1 MLNLSVIND
10 FIQVVAQSVAD
21 ALEIET
27 SVVDLNLVRIAGT
40 VSSKVPQVISRGI
53 IEMVIETGQYHLTH
67 DTKTDP
73 HCITCMS
80 REKCRETAFVH
91 CPILY
96 RGQIVGVMGL
106 MCMDDT
112 QRQHLVSK
120 SRVILNFVQHM
131 CDIIALKLNEY
142 ESHQIEKG
150 LYQKIESHSVL
161 LDYILNSISDGYLI
175 VDNDNKITR
184 INQSAKAIL
193 NIKKDDNFQSELL
206 SEFLKN
212 FDKHGYEGTISFYDE
227 LLISQKY
234 YGITIN
240 SIFSENE
247 PIGKILN
254 FKTLNKI
261 GYQAMR
267 KVGASI
273 TAHEILG
280 ESPGMIQMKGLV
292 MKSAEN
298 NLNVLLTGESG
309 TGKELV
315 ARAIHNTSQR
325 RENPF
330 IALNCAAIPETL
342 LESELFGFESGAFTG
357 AMKGGKPGKF
367 ELAHKGTLF
376 LDEIGD
382 MPLFLQAKLLRV
394 LQDFAIER
402 VGCTKPRQVDVRI
415 IAATNQ
421 NIEAMLA
428 EGTFRRDLFY
438 RLNVIPITIP
448 PLRERGEDIPLLIRH
463 FLGKYSQL
471 AKSPDKR
478 LSQEVLDVLRLYSWP
493 GNVRELENLIQYLTF
508 IESEETIGI
517 SALPVKYLPCVE
529 EVQSVPN
536 PGQEPP
542 VPKLEN
548 MERELILKTVTMF
561 GNTTEGK
568 LKAAQALGIGKTTLY
583 RKLAE
588 FKNN

>member
-1 MLNLSVIND
+1 MMLNLSVIND

-40 VSSKVPQVISRGI
+40 VKSKVPQVISGGI
-53 IEMVIETGQYHLTH
+53 IKTVIETGQYHLTH
-67 DTKTDP
+67 NTKTDP
-73 HCITCMS
+73 HCITCIS

-96 RGQIVGVMGL
+96 KGEIVGVMGL
-106 MCMDDT
+106 MCMNDT

-120 SRVILNFVQHM
+120 SQVILTFVRHM

-142 ESHQIEKG
+142 ENHQIEKK
-150 LYQKIESHSVL
+150 LYQKIESHSFL

-175 VDNDNKITR
+175 VDSSNKITR
-184 INQSAKAIL
+184 INQSAKVIL
-193 NIKKDDNFQSELL
+193 NIRDDNFQSELL
-206 SEFLKN
+206 SQFLKD

-227 LLISQKY
+227 LLINQKY

-240 SIFSENE
+240 SIFSDNE
-247 PIGKILN
+247 PVGKLLN

-261 GYQAMR
+261 GYHGMK
-267 KVGASI
+267 KVGTSI
-273 TAHEILG
+273 TVHEILG
-280 ESPGMIQMKGLV
+280 ESSGMIQMKSLI

-298 NLNVLLTGESG
+298 NLSVLLTGESG

-330 IALNCAAIPETL
+330 IALNCAAIPEAL

-367 ELAHKGTLF
+367 ELAHRGTLF

-394 LQDFAIER
+394 LEDFAIER
-402 VGCTKPRQVDVRI
+402 VGCIKPRYVDVRI

-448 PLRERGEDIPLLIRH
+448 PLRERGDDILLLIQH
-463 FLGKYSQL
+463 FLGKYSRL
-471 AKSPDKR
+471 AGLPDKR
-478 LSQEVLDVLRLYSWP
+478 PSPEVLDALRVYSWP

-508 IESEETIGI
+508 IGNEEIIGI

-529 EVQSVPN
+529 EVQIAPN
-536 PGQEPP
+536 FKDDLPIS
-542 VPKLEN
+542 KLEN
-548 MERELILKTVTMF
+548 LERELILKTVTMF

-568 LKAAQALGIGKTTLY
+568 LKAARALGIGKTTLY

-588 FKNN
+588 FKK